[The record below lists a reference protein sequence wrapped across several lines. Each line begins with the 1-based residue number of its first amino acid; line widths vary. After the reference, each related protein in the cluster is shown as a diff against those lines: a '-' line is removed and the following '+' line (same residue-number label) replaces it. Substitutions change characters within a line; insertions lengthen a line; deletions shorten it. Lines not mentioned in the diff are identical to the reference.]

1 MQRWTATTI
10 KEALDLLD
18 AAKKQLEAQIL
29 AMAPGADFRTREETV
44 KTTPVDFT
52 IEFDLSTSAE
62 RVRDRH
68 AFAEQIKGLDVHT
81 DN

>member
-10 KEALDLLD
+10 KEALDILD
-18 AAKKQLEAQIL
+18 AAQKQLEAQIL
-29 AMAPGADFRTREETV
+29 AMAPGTDFRTRDEAA

-52 IEFDLSTSAE
+52 IELDLSTSTE
-62 RVRDRH
+62 KVRDRH